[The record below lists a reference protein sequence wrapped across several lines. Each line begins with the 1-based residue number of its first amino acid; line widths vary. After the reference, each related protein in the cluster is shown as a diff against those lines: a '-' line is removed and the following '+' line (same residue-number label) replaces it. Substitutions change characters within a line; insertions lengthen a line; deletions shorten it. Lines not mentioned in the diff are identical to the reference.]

1 MNITEVIENAKNL
14 TGSDAATARQ
24 IGVVSGRIAEWK
36 SGVRTP
42 TPEQAAALADFIGVP
57 WWVVVAASEAAA
69 AERRG
74 DIPKAR
80 QWRDRISQVTAPV
93 VLAAVLGLI
102 GMGHPNE
109 ADAAQKS
116 MTWRGL
122 STIYIM
128 DCKDRPL
135 SLPMS
140 PRSAT
145 ETQALALE
153 VFAVFGMKLVLA
165 PNRQ

>member
-80 QWRDRISQVTAPV
+80 QWRERIGQVTAPV
-93 VLAAVLGLI
+93 ILAAVLGI
-102 GMGHPNE
+102 FGIGHPNE
-109 ADAAQKS
+109 AGAAQKS

-128 DCKDRPL
+128 GLSKLSVVRGWLRHRFRFAAVASRP
-135 SLPMS
+135 SSRRTPQGD
-140 PRSAT
+140 PHR
-145 ETQALALE
+145 
-153 VFAVFGMKLVLA
+153 AVT
-165 PNRQ
+165 